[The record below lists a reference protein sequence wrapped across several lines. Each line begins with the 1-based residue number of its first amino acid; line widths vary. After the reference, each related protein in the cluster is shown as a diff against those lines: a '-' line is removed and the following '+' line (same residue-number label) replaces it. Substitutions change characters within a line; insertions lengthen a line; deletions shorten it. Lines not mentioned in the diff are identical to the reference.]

1 MNEYLHVFQNY
12 IYIYYLHTG
21 NDFFQVDPL
30 WANISEKICRQCARI
45 LLQAPGSDLGIAVNI
60 KFSKPYLPIMC
71 MRCHPEKN
79 HNQNQ
84 INI

>member
-60 KFSKPYLPIMC
+60 KIFEALLTYHVHAMSSGKESQSKS
-71 MRCHPEKN
+71 N
-79 HNQNQ
+79 
-84 INI
+84 